1 MAVLIGYCSL
11 LCLSETY
18 YLVCNEMGLLCF
30 ISYHDGLLYLLR
42 TGNSPVQNDIQ
53 PIIGGIVF
61 QKHSSSICLGL
72 LSFGCTT
79 KWYGM
84 SFLMTLDTKKVFI
97 FVGYYRLL

>member
-1 MAVLIGYCSL
+1 MLGAV
-11 LCLSETY
+11 
-18 YLVCNEMGLLCF
+18 VFCNEIVFQKHIICFTMKRAGLLF
-30 ISYHDGLLYLLR
+30 LLYLLR
-42 TGNSPVQNDIQ
+42 TGNNPVQNDIQ
-53 PIIGGIVF
+53 AIIGGIVF
-61 QKHSSSICLGL
+61 QKHSRSICLGL

>member
-1 MAVLIGYCSL
+1 
-11 LCLSETY
+11 
-18 YLVCNEMGLLCF
+18 MGLLCF

-42 TGNSPVQNDIQ
+42 TGNNPVQNDIQ
-53 PIIGGIVF
+53 AIIGGIVF
-61 QKHSSSICLGL
+61 QKHSRSICLGL

-97 FVGYYRLL
+97 YVGYYRLL